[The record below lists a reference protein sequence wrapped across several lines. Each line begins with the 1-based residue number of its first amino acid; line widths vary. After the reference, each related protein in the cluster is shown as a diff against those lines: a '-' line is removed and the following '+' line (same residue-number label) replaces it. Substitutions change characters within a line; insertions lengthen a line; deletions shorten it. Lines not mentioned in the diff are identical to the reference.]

1 MSLVT
6 AEGVRVQVRDVIYIE
21 YERGISGREKTIFKM
36 GGGQRTQ
43 QSSGNTLVRQ
53 HAIDPTTFSLSLTP
67 SCSPLFP
74 P

>member
-36 GGGQRTQ
+36 GGGVKEHSRAQE
-43 QSSGNTLVRQ
+43 TL
-53 HAIDPTTFSLSLTP
+53 
-67 SCSPLFP
+67 
-74 P
+74 